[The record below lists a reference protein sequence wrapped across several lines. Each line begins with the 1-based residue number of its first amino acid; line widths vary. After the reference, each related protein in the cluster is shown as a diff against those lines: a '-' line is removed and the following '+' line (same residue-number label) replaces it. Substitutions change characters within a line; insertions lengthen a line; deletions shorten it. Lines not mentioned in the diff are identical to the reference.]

1 MLDRHFIKLLKWPL
15 DASAAYLVKQQ
26 ISANKVTV
34 FGFILGM
41 MVIPSLAFEAYGLAL
56 LFIIINRLCDG
67 LDGAI
72 ARQTQPTDLG
82 GYLDITLD
90 FIFYSAVVF
99 GFALANPE
107 ANALAAAFL
116 IFSFMG
122 TGSSF
127 LAFAIMA
134 EKRQIKQLDYG
145 KKSLFYLGGLTEGA
159 ETIGL
164 FIFICL
170 MPAYFTGAAW
180 LFASLCWLT
189 TGTRIYASYLALKT
203 NAQGSN

>member
-1 MLDRHFIKLLKWPL
+1 MLDIHFIKWLKWPL
-15 DASAAYLVKQQ
+15 DTTASQLVKYQV
-26 ISANKVTV
+26 SANKITV
-34 FGFILGM
+34 FGFIIGL
-41 MVIPSLAFEAYGLAL
+41 MVIPSLFFHAYGIAFFLIL
-56 LFIIINRLCDG
+56 INRICDG
-67 LDGAI
+67 LDGAV
-72 ARQTQPTDLG
+72 ARQTKSTDLG

-90 FIFYSAVVF
+90 FIFYSAVIF
-99 GFALANPE
+99 AFALANPE
-107 ANALAAAFL
+107 QNALPAAFL

-134 EKRQIKQLDYG
+134 EKRQIKQLNYG

-170 MPAYFTGAAW
+170 MPHYFSIAAW
-180 LFASLCWLT
+180 FFATLCWLT
-189 TGTRIYASYLALKT
+189 TGTRIYTSYLALK
-203 NAQGSN
+203 SDSKER

>member
-15 DASAAYLVKQQ
+15 DTTASQLVKQGV
-26 ISANKVTV
+26 SANQITV
-34 FGFILGM
+34 FGFIIGLL
-41 MVIPSLAFEAYGLAL
+41 VIPSLAFQAYGLAL
-56 LFIIINRLCDG
+56 LFIAINRLCDG

-72 ARQTQPTDLG
+72 ARQTAPTDLG

-90 FIFYSAVVF
+90 FIFYSAVIF
-99 GFALANPE
+99 AFALADPAQNSLP
-107 ANALAAAFL
+107 AAFL

-159 ETIGL
+159 ETIAL
-164 FIFICL
+164 FVFICL
-170 MPAYFTGAAW
+170 MPDYFAVAAW
-180 LFASLCWLT
+180 VFASLCWLT
-189 TGTRIYASYLALKT
+189 TGTRIYASYLALKLN
-203 NAQGSN
+203 NAE

>member
-1 MLDRHFIKLLKWPL
+1 MLDKHFIKLLKWPL
-15 DASAAYLVKQQ
+15 DTTASRLIKQG
-26 ISANKVTV
+26 ISANQITV
-34 FGFILGM
+34 VGFIIGLL
-41 MVIPSLAFEAYGLAL
+41 VIPSLAFQAYGLAL
-56 LFIIINRLCDG
+56 FFIVINRICDG

-72 ARQTQPTDLG
+72 ARQTMPTDLG

-99 GFALANPE
+99 AFALANPE
-107 ANALAAAFL
+107 QNALPAAFL

-164 FIFICL
+164 FVFICL
-170 MPAYFTGAAW
+170 MPDYFAMAAW
-180 LFASLCWLT
+180 VFASLCWLT
-189 TGTRIYASYLALKT
+189 TGTRIYASYLALK
-203 NAQGSN
+203 AD